1 MPFDPCREWL
11 GIDATD
17 LKDPHRVLAIPPTL
31 TDGDEIA
38 RIAEERLTKLA
49 GIVPGPFTKA
59 HAALMSR
66 VAEARDTLLA
76 TATWGNT
83 LDEAEVPSA
92 EPASSLPAPPAPPP
106 LSPPSPPIWLTPSV
120 PTEDDEPVLPVVPPT
135 AASTPVWTSPPAR
148 ASQSGSGGAALGL
161 FAIFLAVAI
170 AGGYYAYKRLGV
182 QQRGWDVALRS
193 VIDPHA
199 EPQVPDPV
207 EATPIPDPSHH
218 APDTSDHPSDPAPTS
233 QEPAAPPSDAG
244 EPRAAMPQ
252 PATVPPP
259 PPPPLDPEAERRMA
273 AERARAVTFVNAAL
287 EDAFQSLQREEFD
300 EADRAIEEA
309 SREVGDDVESATRV
323 ERWRL
328 AAAYARA
335 YVGYR
340 DKAFRSAASGR
351 EYEIDG
357 KRIVVIEVTPSTF
370 VYRLSGRN
378 VSVARKTMSPVLE
391 VGVVEHWFGAD
402 GRAANYLFLG
412 TKWLCKSP
420 PNHTRA
426 RAAWQKAA
434 DGGENVAPLM
444 ALLDDPITQVPDG
457 P

>member
-38 RIAEERLTKLA
+38 RVAAERLTKLA
-49 GIVPGPFTKA
+49 GIIPGPFAKA
-59 HAALMSR
+59 HAALMNR

-76 TATWGNT
+76 TATWANT
-83 LDEAEVPSA
+83 QETADLPSA
-92 EPASSLPAPPAPPP
+92 EPVYNAPPP
-106 LSPPSPPIWLTPSV
+106 PPPSPPPSPPIWLAPSAPV
-120 PTEDDEPVLPVVPPT
+120 EDDEPRLPVAPPI
-135 AASTPVWTSPPAR
+135 ADATPMWTSPPAR
-148 ASQSGSGGAALGL
+148 SAKSGSGGAALGL
-161 FAIFLAVAI
+161 CAIFLSVAI
-170 AGGYYAYKRLGV
+170 AGGYYAYKRLGL
-182 QQRGWDVALRS
+182 QHNDWDVALRS
-193 VIDPHA
+193 VIDPQA
-199 EPQVPDPV
+199 DPPLPDQV
-207 EATPIPDPSHH
+207 EAAPIPDGPYQ
-218 APDTSDHPSDPAPTS
+218 APDTSAPPSDPVPS
-233 QEPAAPPSDAG
+233 PQEPAAPPSDAV
-244 EPRAAMPQ
+244 EPHESIPQ
-252 PATVPPP
+252 PAPAPPP
-259 PPPPLDPEAERRMA
+259 PAPPPDPEAERRLV
-273 AERARAVTFVNAAL
+273 AERARATAFVNAAL
-287 EDAFQSLQREEFD
+287 RDAFQSLQREEFD
-300 EADRAIEEA
+300 DADRAIEEA
-309 SREVGDDVESATRV
+309 SREIGDDVESATRV

-357 KRIVVIEVTPSTF
+357 KRIVVIEVTPTTF
-370 VYRLSGRN
+370 VYRLSGKN
-378 VSVARKTMSPVLE
+378 YSVARKTMSPVLE

-444 ALLDDPITQVPDG
+444 ALLDDPITKVPDG
-457 P
+457 S